1 MKEAL
6 FAGQGPLTEDEAKAE
21 IDRLAR
27 EIAGMLERAK
37 RNLEESNR
45 MGERNRA
52 KLAELER
59 MLSCGNG

>member
-21 IDRLAR
+21 IDRLAV
-27 EIAGMLERAK
+27 EITGMLERSK

-52 KLAELER
+52 RLAELEKI
-59 MLSCGNG
+59 LACWNG